1 MMRFF
6 DEYSRFYQTTGTLL
20 KPNRFQQRWRMIIDL
35 HRDLFQGARVLDL
48 ASHDGRWSF
57 AALKAGAKFVEGVEG
72 RPELVRRA
80 LENFAFYSIP
90 TSSYRFVC
98 QDVVKYLGEKELS
111 KFDIVLNLGFFY
123 HTLKHLVILEDMART
138 DAKTFI
144 VDTVVN
150 LADSACISVGLRE
163 VNSLMNAI
171 DHLNSGASTVPI
183 GSVSRTALKL
193 MLEHIGYDCIEI
205 DWHELVTEFAECEAY
220 EARTRGTFIATRRI
234 QRIFRS
240 D

>member
-1 MMRFF
+1 MIRFF

-20 KPNRFQQRWRMIIDL
+20 KPNRFQQRWRMIID
-35 HRDLFQGARVLDL
+35 RNGDLFQGARVLDL

-57 AALKAGAKFVEGVEG
+57 AALKAGAEFVEGVEG

-90 TSSYRFVC
+90 TSAYRFTC
-98 QDVVKYLGEKELS
+98 QDVVKYLGEKGLS
-111 KFDIVLNLGFFY
+111 KFDVVLNLGFFY
-123 HTLKHLVILEDMART
+123 HTLKHLVIVEDMVRT
-138 DAKTFI
+138 GAKTFI
-144 VDTVVN
+144 FDTVVN
-150 LADSACISVGLRE
+150 GSNSACISVSMRN

-171 DHLNSGASTVPI
+171 DHLNSGTSTVPI
-183 GSVSRTALKL
+183 GAVSRTALKL
-193 MLEHIGYDCIEI
+193 MLEHVGYDCIEI
-205 DWHELVTEFAECEAY
+205 DWHELVTDFTECEAY

-234 QRIFRS
+234 ERISRS